1 MLTDVPPVTR
11 ALLIAN
17 VAMFVLQ
24 QWFDEWLI
32 VNFALWPLGP
42 HQVYGIEN
50 GVALRVGFEIWQ
62 VLTYGF
68 LHGSVMHIA
77 FNMLA
82 LWMFGGPIERLFG
95 SRPFAI
101 YYLVCV
107 IGAAAAQLVVVSF
120 FTGGFYPTVGASG
133 GVMGLLL
140 AFGMMYPQARVMALL
155 IPVPMPAWLFVIL
168 YGVMELIF
176 GITRTQSGVAHF
188 AHLGG
193 MVVGWVLILYWR
205 GRLPIKPRRILM
217 R

>member
-1 MLTDVPPVTR
+1 MLNDVPPVTR

-17 VAMFVLQ
+17 VAIFVLQ

-62 VLTYGF
+62 LLTYGF

-95 SRPFAI
+95 SRPFAV

-107 IGAAAAQLVVVSF
+107 IGAAAAQLIVVSF
-120 FTGGFYPTVGASG
+120 FTGGFYPTLGASG

>member
-1 MLTDVPPVTR
+1 MPTDVPPVTR

-17 VAMFVLQ
+17 VAIFVLQ

-32 VNFALWPLGP
+32 VHFALWPLGP

-101 YYLVCV
+101 YYVVCV

-120 FTGGFYPTVGASG
+120 FTGGFYPTLGASG

-205 GRLPIKPRRILM
+205 GRLPIKPRRVLM